1 MTSITGKP
9 ARLLTSICAALLIA
23 GCAQQPKVIIGD
35 YGDSTTAGFQV
46 NKGVPS
52 YTRVTAPAVTQQI
65 LQKDFGEQVVV
76 VNRGVS
82 GIQATT
88 LLEGATTFTDPILPW
103 AQEMAETKAS
113 IVTINVGINDA
124 LYYTRPTKGLAPESP
139 DQFEEIMT
147 KLVTI
152 AKASG
157 KRVILFEA
165 LPTSM
170 PELNKHI
177 ELYNAKLQAVSNA
190 LNVPLVK
197 KWDYAKKLPNYTDL
211 LTDGVHPSDEL
222 NKLVAQWNAP
232 IVATAVRNL
241 LNR

>member
-1 MTSITGKP
+1 MNSITGKP
-9 ARLLTSICAALLIA
+9 ASLLISTCAAMLIA
-23 GCAQQPKVIIGD
+23 GCAQQPTVIIGD

-52 YTRVTAPAVTQQI
+52 YTKITAPAVTQKI
-65 LQKDFGEQVVV
+65 LQKDFGKQVVV

-103 AQEMAETKAS
+103 AQEMAETKAT

-139 DQFEEIMT
+139 GQFEEIMT
-147 KLVTI
+147 KLVKI
-152 AKASG
+152 AKESG
-157 KRVILFEA
+157 KKVIIFEA
-165 LPTSM
+165 IPTAM
-170 PELNKHI
+170 PDLNKHI
-177 ELYNAKLQAVSNA
+177 ELYNAKLNEVA
-190 LNVPLVK
+190 LAQNVPIVK
-197 KWDYAKKLPNYTDL
+197 KWGLAQKTPNYTAL

-222 NKLVAQWNAP
+222 NKKIAEWNSP
-232 IVATAVRNL
+232 VVATAVRNL
-241 LNR
+241 LNK